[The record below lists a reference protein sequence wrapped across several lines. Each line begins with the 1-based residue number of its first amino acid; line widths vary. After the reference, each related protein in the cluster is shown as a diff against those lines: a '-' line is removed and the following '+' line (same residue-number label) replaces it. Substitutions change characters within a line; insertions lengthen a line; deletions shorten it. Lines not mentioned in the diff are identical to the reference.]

1 MQWPDNSFWD
11 FSLRL
16 YAGDGMA
23 PICLEVQNRH
33 AADINLLLFCAW
45 AGVLGHRLDGADMA
59 TAKQA
64 VGRWNGEIV
73 VALRGLRTK
82 LKTDAM
88 GAAPELAEAIRTEIK
103 RAELNAEHGEQI
115 MLSGVLEKLR
125 QIGGENALAAADF
138 NMRFYLES
146 LGAKLE
152 KSDFDGLRTIAE
164 FAARINAGSA

>member
-1 MQWPDNSFWD
+1 M
-11 FSLRL
+11 
-16 YAGDGMA
+16 
-23 PICLEVQNRH
+23 
-33 AADINLLLFCAW
+33 
-45 AGVLGHRLDGADMA
+45 
-59 TAKQA
+59 
-64 VGRWNGEIV
+64 
-73 VALRGLRTK
+73 
-82 LKTDAM
+82 KTDAM

-125 QIGGENALAAADF
+125 QIGGEDALAAADF

-164 FAARINAGSA
+164 FAARINAGNA